1 MGYFIKLISVYLLI
15 TVLVNN
21 IFMKQVRSKNVDKI
35 KKSNIIYII
44 LTLTVTFL
52 LSLNNE
58 EFSVIRV
65 STILI
70 EVMMTNI
77 LINRCICH
85 LIYKLYKGK
94 NRRKYD
100 VKKEMISVISF
111 FIVMVLLVI
120 LLGTIKQISLYYVTL
135 LVALLLSIMFLN
147 IKNLI
152 KEFTMIKNYRS

>member
-1 MGYFIKLISVYLLI
+1 
-15 TVLVNN
+15 
-21 IFMKQVRSKNVDKI
+21 
-35 KKSNIIYII
+35 
-44 LTLTVTFL
+44 
-52 LSLNNE
+52 
-58 EFSVIRV
+58 
-65 STILI
+65 
-70 EVMMTNI
+70 MTNI

-111 FIVMVLLVI
+111 FIVMALLVI

>member
-44 LTLTVTFL
+44 LTLIVTFL

-111 FIVMVLLVI
+111 FIVMALLVI